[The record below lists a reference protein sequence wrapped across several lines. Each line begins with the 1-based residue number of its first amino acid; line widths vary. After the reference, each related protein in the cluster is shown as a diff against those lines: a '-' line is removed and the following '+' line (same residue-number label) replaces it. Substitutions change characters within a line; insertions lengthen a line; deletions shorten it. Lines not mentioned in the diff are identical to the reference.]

1 MAMFTK
7 ILMPTDFSVNAQQ
20 AMRYATMLA
29 KKLNSHLTL
38 LHVMTVHE
46 EDPYNPVHNFPD
58 LKDFYD
64 HIEKTA
70 TSQLENIEIDVE
82 HYHTEAIRGISPA
95 DEIIKYADEHDFDL
109 IIMGTHGRA
118 AIAHFL
124 MGSVAERVV
133 RHARCPVITVA
144 HQEREIYGIPKIQK
158 IVIPIDFSDFSRKVL
173 EYSLKLAG
181 AFGAQIDLVHVID
194 QRVHPS
200 YYIVGQEY
208 FMTVEPDLP
217 EKALNTLKEFVAGV
231 LPSGV
236 EVTYNILEGVPHD
249 EVVTYAEKKRIDLI
263 MMTTHG
269 LSGLEKMLIGST
281 TEKVVRKS
289 HCPVFTVNSHL
300 FENPEDSK
308 DEI

>member
-1 MAMFTK
+1 MATFTK

-20 AMRYATMLA
+20 ALRYASMLA
-29 KKLNSHLTL
+29 KKLDSDLTL

-58 LKDFYD
+58 LQDFYD
-64 HIEKTA
+64 HVEKSA
-70 TSQLENIEIDVE
+70 TSHLESIELDVN
-82 HYHTEAIRGISPA
+82 HYHTETVRGISPA
-95 DEIIKYADEHDFDL
+95 DEIIKYANEHGFDL

-133 RHARCPVITVA
+133 RHAGCPVITIA
-144 HQEREIYGIPKIQK
+144 HQEKELYGIPKIAR
-158 IVIPIDFSDFSRKVL
+158 IAIPIDFSDFSKKVL
-173 EYSLKLAG
+173 KYSLNLARV
-181 AFGAQIDLVHVID
+181 FGARIDLLHVID

-208 FMTVEPDLP
+208 FMTIEPDLP
-217 EKALNTLKEFVAGV
+217 EKALKTLREFVAGAV
-231 LPSGV
+231 PDDV

-249 EVVTYAEKKRIDLI
+249 EIVAFATNEGTDLI

-289 HCPVFTVNSHL
+289 RCPVFTVNSHL
-300 FENPEDSK
+300 FGKVE
-308 DEI
+308 